1 MRTGI
6 VVFPGSNCDRD
17 VHHVL
22 NDVMGIN
29 AQYIWHTEESIDQYD
44 ALILPGGFSYG
55 DRLRAGV
62 IAAQSPIVEA
72 IKKKAQEGLP
82 ILGICNGFQIL
93 VEAGILPGALVK
105 NVKLKFSCK
114 WLKMEV
120 LNVNTPFTNMFRLND
135 EITIPI
141 AHGEGRFVISDDK
154 IPQLKQ
160 NNQIVFKYKDQNPNG
175 STEMI
180 AAICNKE
187 GNVMGLMPHPE
198 RASEPILSPN
208 QTKSN
213 AGLIFRSLKNFLSPH
228 LKTELM
234 I

>member
-29 AQYIWHTEESIDQYD
+29 AQYIWHTEESIDEYD

-62 IAAQSPIVEA
+62 IAAQSPIVET

-213 AGLIFRSLKNFLSPH
+213 AGLIFHSLKNFLSPH
-228 LKTELM
+228 IKN
-234 I
+234 

>member
-1 MRTGI
+1 MKTGI

-22 NDVMGIN
+22 NEVVGMN
-29 AQYIWHTEESIDQYD
+29 AEYVWHTEKSIEDYD

-62 IAAQSPIVEA
+62 IAAQSPIVKA
-72 IKKKAQEGLP
+72 IKKKANEGLP

-93 VEAGILPGALVK
+93 VEAGLLPGALVK
-105 NVKLKFSCK
+105 NIKLKFSCK
-114 WLKMEV
+114 WLEMEV
-120 LNVNTPFTNMFRLND
+120 LNVNTPFTKLFRLND
-135 EITIPI
+135 QINIPI
-141 AHGEGRFVISDDK
+141 AHGEGRYIISDDK
-154 IPQLKQ
+154 LHDLNE

-198 RASEPILSPN
+198 RASEPILLPN
-208 QTKSN
+208 QITSK
-213 AGLIFRSLKNFLSPH
+213 AGLIFLSLKKFLSSH
-228 LKTELM
+228 IKN
-234 I
+234 

>member
-1 MRTGI
+1 MKTGI

-22 NDVMGIN
+22 NEVVGMN
-29 AQYIWHTEESIDQYD
+29 AEYVWHTEKSIEDYD

-62 IAAQSPIVEA
+62 IAAQSPIVKA
-72 IKKKAQEGLP
+72 IKKKADEGLP

-93 VEAGILPGALVK
+93 VEAGLLPGALVK
-105 NVKLKFSCK
+105 NIKLKFSCK
-114 WLKMEV
+114 WLEMEV
-120 LNVNTPFTNMFRLND
+120 LNVNTPFTKLFRLND
-135 EITIPI
+135 QINIPI
-141 AHGEGRFVISDDK
+141 AHGERRYIIGDDK
-154 IPQLKQ
+154 LHDLIE

-198 RASEPILSPN
+198 RASEPILLPN
-208 QTKSN
+208 QTTSR
-213 AGLIFRSLKNFLSPH
+213 AGLIFLSLKKFLSS
-228 LKTELM
+228 
-234 I
+234 

>member
-1 MRTGI
+1 MKVGI

-22 NDVMGIN
+22 NDVIGIS
-29 AQYIWHTEESIDQYD
+29 AQYVWHMEKSIIDYD

-72 IKKKAQEGLP
+72 IKKKAEEGLP

-93 VEAGILPGALVK
+93 VEAGLLPGALIK

-114 WLKMEV
+114 WLEMEV
-120 LNVNTPFTNMFRLND
+120 LNVNTPFTNLFRLND
-135 EITIPI
+135 KISIPI
-141 AHGEGRFVISDDK
+141 AHGEGRYVISDDK
-154 IPQLKQ
+154 LHDLYENDQV
-160 NNQIVFKYKDQNPNG
+160 VFKYKDQNPNG

-180 AAICNKE
+180 AAICNEE

-213 AGLIFRSLKNFLSPH
+213 AGLIFLSLKNFLSSYI
-228 LKTELM
+228 KN
-234 I
+234 

>member
-1 MRTGI
+1 VKVGI

-22 NDVMGIN
+22 NDVIGIS
-29 AQYIWHTEESIDQYD
+29 AQYVWHMEKSIIDYD

-72 IKKKAQEGLP
+72 IKKKAEEGLP

-93 VEAGILPGALVK
+93 VEAGLLPGALIK

-114 WLKMEV
+114 WLEMEV
-120 LNVNTPFTNMFRLND
+120 LNVNTPFTNLFRLND
-135 EITIPI
+135 KISIPI
-141 AHGEGRFVISDDK
+141 AHGEGRYVISDDK
-154 IPQLKQ
+154 LHDLYE
-160 NNQIVFKYKDQNPNG
+160 NNQVVFKYKDKNPNG

-180 AAICNKE
+180 AAICNEE

-213 AGLIFRSLKNFLSPH
+213 AGLIFLSLKNFLSSYI
-228 LKTELM
+228 KN
-234 I
+234 

>member
-1 MRTGI
+1 VKLGI
-6 VVFPGSNCDRD
+6 VVFPGSNCERD

-22 NDVMGIN
+22 NDVIGIS
-29 AQYIWHTEESIDQYD
+29 AQYVWHMEDSIDDCD

-72 IKKKAQEGLP
+72 IKKKAEEGLP

-93 VEAGILPGALVK
+93 VEAGLLPGALIK

-114 WLKMEV
+114 WLEVEV
-120 LNVNTPFTNMFRLND
+120 LNVNTPFTNLFRVND
-135 EITIPI
+135 KISIPI
-141 AHGEGRFVISDDK
+141 AHGEGRYVIGDDK
-154 IPQLKQ
+154 LHDLYE
-160 NNQIVFKYKDQNPNG
+160 NNQVVFKYKDQNPNG

-180 AAICNKE
+180 AAICNEK

-198 RASEPILSPN
+198 RASEPILSPD
-208 QTKSN
+208 QKKSN
-213 AGLIFRSLKNFLSPH
+213 ADLIFLSLKNFLSSYI
-228 LKTELM
+228 KN
-234 I
+234 

>member
-1 MRTGI
+1 VKVGI

-17 VHHVL
+17 VYHVL
-22 NDVMGIN
+22 NDVLGLD
-29 AQYIWHTEESIDQYD
+29 AQYVWHTEKSINDFD

-72 IKKKAQEGLP
+72 IKKKADQGLP

-93 VEAGILPGALVK
+93 VEAGLLPGALMR
-105 NVKLKFSCK
+105 NDKLQFSCK
-114 WLKMEV
+114 WLKIEV
-120 LNVNTPFTNMFRLND
+120 LNVNTPFTNLLRLND
-135 EITIPI
+135 EISIPI
-141 AHGEGRFVISDDK
+141 AHGEGRYVIGDDK
-154 IPQLKQ
+154 LHHLYE

-198 RASEPILSPN
+198 RATETILSP
-208 QTKSN
+208 THAKSN
-213 AGLIFRSLKNFLSPH
+213 AGLIFLSLKNFLSNYI
-228 LKTELM
+228 KN
-234 I
+234 

>member
-1 MRTGI
+1 VRTGI

-29 AQYIWHTEESIDQYD
+29 AQYIWHTEESIDKYD

-93 VEAGILPGALVK
+93 VEAGLLPGALVK
-105 NVKLKFSCK
+105 NVKLQFSCK

-141 AHGEGRFVISDDK
+141 AHGEGRFVIDDDNLHE
-154 IPQLKQ
+154 LKQ

-180 AAICNKE
+180 AAICNTE

-213 AGLIFRSLKNFLSPH
+213 AGLIFHSLKNFLSTNI
-228 LKTELM
+228 KK
-234 I
+234 

>member
-93 VEAGILPGALVK
+93 VEAGLLPGALVK
-105 NVKLKFSCK
+105 NVKLQFSCK

-141 AHGEGRFVISDDK
+141 AHGEGRFIIEDDK
-154 IPQLKQ
+154 LHELKQ

-180 AAICNKE
+180 AAICNME

-213 AGLIFRSLKNFLSPH
+213 AGLIFHSLKNFLSTNI
-228 LKTELM
+228 KK
-234 I
+234 

>member
-1 MRTGI
+1 VKTGI

-22 NDVMGIN
+22 NDVVGVN
-29 AQYIWHTEESIDQYD
+29 AEYVWHTEKSIEDYD

-62 IAAQSPIVEA
+62 IAAQCPIVEA
-72 IKKKAQEGLP
+72 IKKKADGGLP

-93 VEAGILPGALVK
+93 VEAGLLPGALVK

-114 WLKMEV
+114 WLEMEV
-120 LNVNTPFTNMFRLND
+120 LNVNTPFTNLFRLND
-135 EITIPI
+135 QISIPI
-141 AHGEGRFVISDDK
+141 AHGEGRYVISDDK
-154 IPQLKQ
+154 LHDLNK

-198 RASEPILSPN
+198 RASEPILSPA
-208 QTKSN
+208 QTRSN
-213 AGLIFRSLKNFLSPH
+213 AALIFLSLKNFLSAY
-228 LKTELM
+228 LKN
-234 I
+234 

>member
-1 MRTGI
+1 VKTGI
-6 VVFPGSNCDRD
+6 IVFPGSNCDRD

-22 NDVMGIN
+22 NDVVEIN
-29 AQYIWHTEESIDQYD
+29 AEYVWHMEKSIEDYD

-62 IAAQSPIVEA
+62 IAAQSPIMEA
-72 IKKKAQEGLP
+72 IKKKANEGLP

-93 VEAGILPGALVK
+93 VEAGLLPGALVK
-105 NVKLKFSCK
+105 NVKLRFSCK
-114 WLKMEV
+114 WLEMEV
-120 LNVNTPFTNMFRLND
+120 LNVNTPFTNLFRLND
-135 EITIPI
+135 QINIPI
-141 AHGEGRFVISDDK
+141 AHGEGRYILSDDK
-154 IPQLKQ
+154 LHDLNE

-198 RASEPILSPN
+198 RASEPILLPN
-208 QTKSN
+208 QTTSN
-213 AGLIFRSLKNFLSPH
+213 AGLIFLSLKNFLSSYI
-228 LKTELM
+228 KN
-234 I
+234 

>member
-1 MRTGI
+1 VKLGI
-6 VVFPGSNCDRD
+6 VVFPGSNCERD

-22 NDVMGIN
+22 NDVIGIS
-29 AQYIWHTEESIDQYD
+29 AQYVWHMEKSIDDYD

-72 IKKKAQEGLP
+72 IKKKAEEGLP

-93 VEAGILPGALVK
+93 VEAGLLPGALIK

-114 WLKMEV
+114 WLEMEV
-120 LNVNTPFTNMFRLND
+120 LNVNTPFTNLFRLHD
-135 EITIPI
+135 KISIPI
-141 AHGEGRFVISDDK
+141 AHGEGRYVIGDDK
-154 IPQLKQ
+154 LHDLYE
-160 NNQIVFKYKDQNPNG
+160 NNQVVFKYKDQNPNG

-180 AAICNKE
+180 AAVCNEK

-198 RASEPILSPN
+198 RASEPILSPD
-208 QTKSN
+208 QKKSN
-213 AGLIFRSLKNFLSPH
+213 AYLIFLSLKNFLSSYI
-228 LKTELM
+228 KN
-234 I
+234 

>member
-1 MRTGI
+1 MKTGI
-6 VVFPGSNCDRD
+6 IVFPGSNCDRD

-22 NDVMGIN
+22 NDVVEIN
-29 AQYIWHTEESIDQYD
+29 AEYVWHMEKSIEDYD

-62 IAAQSPIVEA
+62 IAAQSPIMEA
-72 IKKKAQEGLP
+72 IKKKANEGLP

-93 VEAGILPGALVK
+93 VEAGLLPGALVK
-105 NVKLKFSCK
+105 NVKLRFSCK
-114 WLKMEV
+114 WLEMEV
-120 LNVNTPFTNMFRLND
+120 LNVNTPFTNLFRLND
-135 EITIPI
+135 QINIPI
-141 AHGEGRFVISDDK
+141 AHGEGRYILSDDK
-154 IPQLKQ
+154 LHDLNE

-198 RASEPILSPN
+198 RASEPILLPN
-208 QTKSN
+208 QTTSN
-213 AGLIFRSLKNFLSPH
+213 AGLIFLSLKNFLSSYI
-228 LKTELM
+228 KN
-234 I
+234 

>member
-1 MRTGI
+1 MLGI
-6 VVFPGSNCDRD
+6 VVFPGSNCERD

-22 NDVMGIN
+22 NDVIGIS
-29 AQYIWHTEESIDQYD
+29 AQYVWHMEKSIDDYD

-72 IKKKAQEGLP
+72 IKKKAEEGLP

-93 VEAGILPGALVK
+93 VEAGLLPGALIK

-114 WLKMEV
+114 WLEIEV
-120 LNVNTPFTNMFRLND
+120 LNVNTPFTNLFRVND
-135 EITIPI
+135 KISIPI
-141 AHGEGRFVISDDK
+141 AHGEGRYVIGDDK
-154 IPQLKQ
+154 LHDLYE
-160 NNQIVFKYKDQNPNG
+160 NNQVVFKYKDQNPNG

-180 AAICNKE
+180 AAICNEK

-198 RASEPILSPN
+198 RASEPILSPD
-208 QTKSN
+208 QKKSN
-213 AGLIFRSLKNFLSPH
+213 AELIFLSLKNFLSSY
-228 LKTELM
+228 LKN
-234 I
+234 

>member
-1 MRTGI
+1 MRAGI

-22 NDVMGIN
+22 NDVMGMN

-72 IKKKAQEGLP
+72 IKNKAQEGLP

-93 VEAGILPGALVK
+93 VEAGLLPGALIK
-105 NVKLKFSCK
+105 NVKLQFSCK
-114 WLKMEV
+114 WLKMQV

-135 EITIPI
+135 EIAIPI
-141 AHGEGRFVISDDK
+141 AHGEGRFVIDDDK
-154 IPQLKQ
+154 LRELKQ

-213 AGLIFRSLKNFLSPH
+213 ADLIFYSLKNFLSYI
-228 LKTELM
+228 KN
-234 I
+234 

>member
-1 MRTGI
+1 MKVGI

-22 NDVMGIN
+22 NDVIGIS
-29 AQYIWHTEESIDQYD
+29 AQYVWHMEKSIIDND

-72 IKKKAQEGLP
+72 IKKKAEEGLP

-93 VEAGILPGALVK
+93 VEAGLLPGALIK

-114 WLKMEV
+114 WLEMEV
-120 LNVNTPFTNMFRLND
+120 LNVNTPFTNLFRLND
-135 EITIPI
+135 KISIPI
-141 AHGEGRFVISDDK
+141 AHGEGRYVISDDK
-154 IPQLKQ
+154 LHDLYE
-160 NNQIVFKYKDQNPNG
+160 NNQVVFKYKDQNPNG

-180 AAICNKE
+180 AAICNEE

-213 AGLIFRSLKNFLSPH
+213 AGLIFLSLKNFLSSYI
-228 LKTELM
+228 KN
-234 I
+234 

>member
-1 MRTGI
+1 MKTGI

-22 NDVMGIN
+22 NDVVGIN
-29 AQYIWHTEESIDQYD
+29 AEYVWHTEKSIEDYD

-62 IAAQSPIVEA
+62 IAAQSPIMEA
-72 IKKKAQEGLP
+72 IKKKADEGLP

-93 VEAGILPGALVK
+93 VEAGLLPGALVK

-114 WLKMEV
+114 WLQMEV
-120 LNVNTPFTNMFRLND
+120 LNVNTPFTNLFRLND
-135 EITIPI
+135 QINIPI
-141 AHGEGRFVISDDK
+141 AHGEGRYIINNDK
-154 IPQLKQ
+154 IHDLNE

-208 QTKSN
+208 QTSSN
-213 AGLIFRSLKNFLSPH
+213 AQLIFLSLKNFLSSYI
-228 LKTELM
+228 KN
-234 I
+234 

>member
-1 MRTGI
+1 VKAGI

-17 VHHVL
+17 VHHIL
-22 NDVMGIN
+22 NDVIGISS
-29 AQYIWHTEESIDQYD
+29 QYVWHTEKSIDDYD

-62 IAAQSPIVEA
+62 IAAKSPIVDA
-72 IKKKAQEGLP
+72 IMKKAEEGLP

-93 VEAGILPGALVK
+93 VEAGLLPGALVK
-105 NVKLKFSCK
+105 NDKLKFSCK
-114 WLKMEV
+114 WLEMEV
-120 LNVNTPFTNMFRLND
+120 LNVNTPFTNLFRLGD
-135 EITIPI
+135 EIKIPI
-141 AHGEGRFVISDDK
+141 AHGQGRYVIDDDK
-154 IPQLKQ
+154 LNELHQ

-180 AAICNKE
+180 AAVCNKR

-208 QTKSN
+208 KSNSN
-213 AGLIFRSLKNFLSPH
+213 AGLIFLSLKNFLTPYI
-228 LKTELM
+228 KN
-234 I
+234 

>member
-29 AQYIWHTEESIDQYD
+29 AQYIWHTEESIDKYD

-93 VEAGILPGALVK
+93 VEAGLLPGALVK
-105 NVKLKFSCK
+105 NVKLQFSCK

-141 AHGEGRFVISDDK
+141 AHGEGRFVIDDDK
-154 IPQLKQ
+154 LHELKQ

-180 AAICNKE
+180 AAICNTE

-213 AGLIFRSLKNFLSPH
+213 AGLIFHSLKNFLSTYI
-228 LKTELM
+228 KK
-234 I
+234 

>member
-1 MRTGI
+1 MKIGI

-22 NDVMGIN
+22 NDVVGLN
-29 AQYIWHTEESIDQYD
+29 SEYVWHTEKSIEDYD

-72 IKKKAQEGLP
+72 IKKKADEGLP

-93 VEAGILPGALVK
+93 VEAGLLPGALIK

-114 WLKMEV
+114 WLEVEV
-120 LNVNTPFTNMFRLND
+120 LNVNTPFTNMFRIND
-135 EITIPI
+135 KISIPI
-141 AHGEGRFVISDDK
+141 AHGEGRYVINDDK
-154 IPQLKQ
+154 LHDLNE

-198 RASEPILSPN
+198 RASEPILSPA
-208 QTKSN
+208 QTSSN
-213 AGLIFRSLKNFLSPH
+213 AALIFLSLKNFLSSY
-228 LKTELM
+228 LKN
-234 I
+234 

>member
-1 MRTGI
+1 MKTGI

-22 NDVMGIN
+22 NDVVGIN
-29 AQYIWHTEESIDQYD
+29 AEYVWHTEKSIEDYD

-62 IAAQSPIVEA
+62 IAAQSPIMEA
-72 IKKKAQEGLP
+72 IKKKADEGLP

-93 VEAGILPGALVK
+93 VEAGLLPGALVK

-114 WLKMEV
+114 WLQMEV
-120 LNVNTPFTNMFRLND
+120 LNVNTPFTNLFRLND
-135 EITIPI
+135 QINIPI
-141 AHGEGRFVISDDK
+141 AHGEGRYIINNDK
-154 IPQLKQ
+154 IHDLNE

-208 QTKSN
+208 KTSSN
-213 AGLIFRSLKNFLSPH
+213 AELIFLSLKNFLSSYI
-228 LKTELM
+228 KN
-234 I
+234 

>member
-29 AQYIWHTEESIDQYD
+29 AQYIWHTEESIDKYD

-93 VEAGILPGALVK
+93 VEAGLLPGALVK
-105 NVKLKFSCK
+105 NVKLQFSCK

-141 AHGEGRFVISDDK
+141 AHGEGRFIIEDDK
-154 IPQLKQ
+154 LHELKQ

-180 AAICNKE
+180 AAICNTE

-198 RASEPILSPN
+198 RASEPILAPN

-213 AGLIFRSLKNFLSPH
+213 AGLIFHSLKNFLSTYI
-228 LKTELM
+228 KK
-234 I
+234 

>member
-1 MRTGI
+1 MKVGI

-22 NDVMGIN
+22 NDVIGIS
-29 AQYIWHTEESIDQYD
+29 AQYVWHMEKSIIDYD

-72 IKKKAQEGLP
+72 IKKKAEEGLP

-93 VEAGILPGALVK
+93 VEAGLLPGALIK

-114 WLKMEV
+114 WLEIEV
-120 LNVNTPFTNMFRLND
+120 LNVNTPFTNLFRVND
-135 EITIPI
+135 KISIPI
-141 AHGEGRFVISDDK
+141 AHGEGRYVIGDDK
-154 IPQLKQ
+154 LHDLYE
-160 NNQIVFKYKDQNPNG
+160 NNQVVFKYKDQNPNG

-180 AAICNKE
+180 AAICNEK

-198 RASEPILSPN
+198 RASEPILSPD
-208 QTKSN
+208 QKKSN
-213 AGLIFRSLKNFLSPH
+213 AELIFLSLKNFLSSN
-228 LKTELM
+228 LKN
-234 I
+234 

>member
-1 MRTGI
+1 VKVGI

-22 NDVMGIN
+22 NDVIGIS
-29 AQYIWHTEESIDQYD
+29 AQYVWHMEKSIIDYD

-72 IKKKAQEGLP
+72 IKKKAEEGLP

-93 VEAGILPGALVK
+93 VEAGLLPGALIK

-114 WLKMEV
+114 WLEMEV
-120 LNVNTPFTNMFRLND
+120 LNVNTPFTNLFRLND
-135 EITIPI
+135 KISIPI
-141 AHGEGRFVISDDK
+141 AHGEGRYVISDDK
-154 IPQLKQ
+154 LHDLYE
-160 NNQIVFKYKDQNPNG
+160 NNQVVFKYKDQNPNG

-180 AAICNKE
+180 AAICNEE

-213 AGLIFRSLKNFLSPH
+213 AGLIFLSLKNFLSSYI
-228 LKTELM
+228 KN
-234 I
+234 

>member
-1 MRTGI
+1 VKLGI
-6 VVFPGSNCDRD
+6 VVFPGSNCERD

-22 NDVMGIN
+22 NDVIGIS
-29 AQYIWHTEESIDQYD
+29 AQYVWHMEDSIDDCD

-72 IKKKAQEGLP
+72 IKKKAEEGLP

-93 VEAGILPGALVK
+93 VEAGLLPGALIK

-114 WLKMEV
+114 WLEVEV
-120 LNVNTPFTNMFRLND
+120 LNVNTPFTNLFRVND
-135 EITIPI
+135 KISIPI
-141 AHGEGRFVISDDK
+141 AHGEGRYVIGDDK
-154 IPQLKQ
+154 LHDLYE
-160 NNQIVFKYKDQNPNG
+160 NNQVVFKYKDQNPNG

-180 AAICNKE
+180 AAICNEK

-198 RASEPILSPN
+198 RASEQIL
-208 QTKSN
+208 
-213 AGLIFRSLKNFLSPH
+213 
-228 LKTELM
+228 
-234 I
+234 

>member
-1 MRTGI
+1 MKTGI

-22 NDVMGIN
+22 NDVVGIN
-29 AQYIWHTEESIDQYD
+29 AEYVWHTEKSIEDYD

-72 IKKKAQEGLP
+72 IKKKANEGLP

-93 VEAGILPGALVK
+93 VEAGLLPGALVK

-114 WLKMEV
+114 WLEMEV
-120 LNVNTPFTNMFRLND
+120 LNVNTPFTNLFRLND
-135 EITIPI
+135 QINIPI
-141 AHGEGRFVISDDK
+141 AHGEGRYIISNDK
-154 IPQLKQ
+154 LHDLKE

-198 RASEPILSPN
+198 RASEPILLPN
-208 QTKSN
+208 QITSN
-213 AGLIFRSLKNFLSPH
+213 AGLIFLSLKNFLSSYI
-228 LKTELM
+228 KN
-234 I
+234 

>member
-1 MRTGI
+1 MKVGI

-22 NDVMGIN
+22 NDVIGIS
-29 AQYIWHTEESIDQYD
+29 AQYVWHMEKSIIDYD

-72 IKKKAQEGLP
+72 IKKKAEEGLP

-93 VEAGILPGALVK
+93 VEAGLLPGALIK

-114 WLKMEV
+114 WLEMEV
-120 LNVNTPFTNMFRLND
+120 LNVNTPFTNLFRLND
-135 EITIPI
+135 KISIPI
-141 AHGEGRFVISDDK
+141 AHGEGRYVISDDK
-154 IPQLKQ
+154 LHDLYE
-160 NNQIVFKYKDQNPNG
+160 NNQVVFKYKDQNPNG

-180 AAICNKE
+180 AAICNEE

-213 AGLIFRSLKNFLSPH
+213 AGLIFLSLKNFLSSYI
-228 LKTELM
+228 KN
-234 I
+234 

>member
-1 MRTGI
+1 MKTGI

-22 NDVMGIN
+22 NDVVGIN
-29 AQYIWHTEESIDQYD
+29 AEFVWHMEKSIEDYD

-72 IKKKAQEGLP
+72 IKKKANEGLP

-93 VEAGILPGALVK
+93 VEAGLLPGALVK

-114 WLKMEV
+114 WLEMEV
-120 LNVNTPFTNMFRLND
+120 LNVNTPFTNLFRLND
-135 EITIPI
+135 QINIPI
-141 AHGEGRFVISDDK
+141 AHGEGRYIISDDK
-154 IPQLKQ
+154 LHELNE

-175 STEMI
+175 STELI

-198 RASEPILSPN
+198 RASEPILLPN
-208 QTKSN
+208 QTTSN
-213 AGLIFRSLKNFLSPH
+213 AGLIFLSLKNFLSSYI
-228 LKTELM
+228 KN
-234 I
+234 

>member
-1 MRTGI
+1 MRIGI

-228 LKTELM
+228 LKN
-234 I
+234 

>member
-1 MRTGI
+1 MKVGI

-22 NDVMGIN
+22 NEVIGIS
-29 AQYIWHTEESIDQYD
+29 AQYVWHMEKSIIDYD
-44 ALILPGGFSYG
+44 ALVLPGGFSYG

-72 IKKKAQEGLP
+72 IKKKAEEGLP

-93 VEAGILPGALVK
+93 VEAGLLPGALIK

-114 WLKMEV
+114 WLEMEV
-120 LNVNTPFTNMFRLND
+120 LNVNTPFTNLFRLND
-135 EITIPI
+135 KISIPI
-141 AHGEGRFVISDDK
+141 AHGEGRYVISDDK
-154 IPQLKQ
+154 LHDLYE
-160 NNQIVFKYKDQNPNG
+160 NNQVVFKYKDQNPNG

-180 AAICNKE
+180 AAICNEE

-213 AGLIFRSLKNFLSPH
+213 AGLIFLSLKNFLSSYI
-228 LKTELM
+228 KN
-234 I
+234 